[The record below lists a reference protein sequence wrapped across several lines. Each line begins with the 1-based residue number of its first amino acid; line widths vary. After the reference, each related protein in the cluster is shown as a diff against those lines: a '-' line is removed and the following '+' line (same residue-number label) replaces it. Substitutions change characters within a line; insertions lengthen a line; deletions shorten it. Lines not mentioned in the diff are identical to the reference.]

1 MKIYIWHNTRG
12 SADQYFVCVGDKV
25 LFQIPNFIGRSIERM
40 SQKKLEWRRTNDD
53 G

>member
-12 SADQYFVCVGDKV
+12 SANQYFVCVGDKV
-25 LFQIPNFIGRSIERM
+25 LFQIPNFIGRLIESI
-40 SQKKLEWRRTNDD
+40 SQKKLEWERDNND